1 MGMRKA
7 APLDRFRFRKLLEML
22 EKKEGRGTEL
32 ISVYI
37 PPGKRVS
44 EVMNDL
50 RSEWGTASNIKSKTT
65 RKNVQDALTKVME
78 RLKLFKEIPE
88 TGLAIFAGNIAG
100 DQPGVGRMETYVVIP
115 PEPITTYYYRCEHRF
130 VLEPLWELLRTE
142 DAYGIVVID
151 AKETTIALA
160 KGRRIE
166 ILKEVTSGV
175 PGKHRAGGQS
185 ARRFERLREMAL
197 NEYYRRVGEHINELY
212 LKIPNLKG
220 IIFGGPGPTK
230 NEFLERDLLHYE
242 LKDKVLTVV
251 DTAYTGIEGVK
262 EVVDRAKDFL
272 EGLRYSE
279 ERRIVQEFLKH
290 VGRDT
295 GLATYGDREVM
306 RELRSANVRVLLLS
320 EGVEREWLRLRCREC
335 GYMEERII
343 ERSEL
348 ESFMEGLANIIC
360 PRCGKAAYEV
370 VEHKELLE
378 RLIEMADEVDAR
390 VEVISTET
398 EEGEML
404 LKSFGGVAAILRHR
418 TY

>member
-1 MGMRKA
+1 
-7 APLDRFRFRKLLEML
+7 L
-22 EKKEGRGTEL
+22 
-32 ISVYI
+32 V
-37 PPGKRVS
+37 
-44 EVMNDL
+44 
-50 RSEWGTASNIKSKTT
+50 
-65 RKNVQDALTKVME
+65 
-78 RLKLFKEIPE
+78 
-88 TGLAIFAGNIAG
+88 IFAGSIAG
-100 DQPGVGRMETYVVIP
+100 DQPGVGRMETYVLIP

-130 VLEPLWELLRTE
+130 VLEPLWELLRAE

-151 AKETTIALA
+151 AKEATLALA
-160 KGRRIE
+160 KGRRID

-197 NEYYRRVGEHINELY
+197 NEYYRRVGEYINELL
-212 LKIPNLKG
+212 LKIPDLKG

-230 NEFLERDLLHYE
+230 SEFLERDLLHYE

-279 ERRIVQEFLKH
+279 ERRIVQEFLRH

-306 RELRSANVRVLLLS
+306 RELRSANVKVLLLS
-320 EGVEREWLRLRCREC
+320 EGVGREVVRLRCKEC

-343 ERSEL
+343 ERADN
-348 ESFMEGLANIIC
+348 FMEELLNVIC

-370 VEHKELLE
+370 GDRKELLE
-378 RLIEMADEVDAR
+378 RLIEMAEEVDAK

>member
-22 EKKEGRGTEL
+22 EEKEGRGTEL
-32 ISVYI
+32 ITVYI

-78 RLKLFKEIPE
+78 RLKLFKEIPD
-88 TGLAIFAGNIAG
+88 TGLAIFAGTIAG
-100 DQPGVGRMETYVVIP
+100 DQPGVGRMGTYVVIP

-130 VLEPLWELLRTE
+130 VLEPLWELLRAE

-151 AKETTIALA
+151 AKEATIALA
-160 KGRRIE
+160 KGRRIDV
-166 ILKEVTSGV
+166 LKELTSGV

-197 NEYYRRVGEHINELY
+197 NDYYRRVGEHINEIF
-212 LKIPNLKG
+212 LKIPELKG

-230 NEFLERDLLHYE
+230 SDFLERDLLHYE

-279 ERRIVQEFLKH
+279 ERLIVQKFLRH

-306 RELRSANVRVLLLS
+306 RELKNANVRVLLLS
-320 EGVEREWLRLRCREC
+320 EGVDREMVRLICREC
-335 GYMEERII
+335 GHREERII
-343 ERSEL
+343 KRDEL
-348 ESFMEGLANIIC
+348 ESFMGSLADIIC
-360 PRCGKAAYEV
+360 PRCGKATYEMA
-370 VEHKELLE
+370 ERKELLE
-378 RLIEMADEVDAR
+378 RLIEMAEGVDAR